1 MGNFNRGG
9 LRKSYDAKAKTN
21 QYNELKEA
29 LGRMHLKSKT
39 HFKSMIL
46 GVMDTI
52 RALIQKVLKKNSI
65 TSANILDNTSD
76 YPINRETTTISY

>member
-9 LRKSYDAKAKTN
+9 LRNSYNAKAKTN

-39 HFKSMIL
+39 HFKSMIV
-46 GVMDTI
+46 GVMDTVP
-52 RALIQKVLKKNSI
+52 ALIQKVLKKIHS
-65 TSANILDNTSD
+65 NILDNTSD